1 MDRALKR
8 AMQVFYPQLND
19 VRLTD
24 FKVRVINSEAT
35 ASKVRTLIESTDGV
49 LIWNTVGVSTDI
61 LEASWQALV
70 DSLEYK
76 LMRRQLGW
84 EE

>member
-1 MDRALKR
+1 
-8 AMQVFYPQLND
+8 
-19 VRLTD
+19 
-24 FKVRVINSEAT
+24 VRVINADAT
-35 ASKVRTLIESTDGV
+35 ASKVRTLIESTDGRQ
-49 LIWNTVGVSTDI
+49 IWNTVGVSTDI

-76 LMRRQLGW
+76 LMRRQLEW